1 MVRLAIIEDTQ
12 TVREILTA
20 YFSEQPDFQLVTV
33 AETAEYFLEA
43 HLNKSLDMV
52 LCDIGLPGKSGT
64 EATWAIK
71 RKFPHIRVVMFT
83 VFEDK
88 EKIFESL
95 KAGASGY
102 LLKKTPLTQIKSALL
117 DVMNE
122 GAAMSPS
129 IALKVIEYFK
139 VSTKLKDSDDAL
151 TPREIEVVEQIKQ
164 GFGNKEIGENL
175 FISVDTVKY
184 HIRKIYEKLQ
194 VRGRVELINYYQ
206 GAYD

>member
-1 MVRLAIIEDTQ
+1 MVKLAIIEDTPM
-12 TVREILTA
+12 VKDILTA
-20 YFSEQPDFQLVTV
+20 YFDDQPGFELVSV
-33 AETAEYFLEA
+33 AESAEEFLKF
-43 HLNKSLDMV
+43 HLHKGIDLV

-64 EATWAIK
+64 EVAWIIK

-88 EKIFESL
+88 DKIFESL

-102 LLKKTPLTQIKSALL
+102 LLKKTPLPQIKSALL
-117 DVMNE
+117 DVMND

-139 VSTKLKDSDDAL
+139 NSTKIKDSDDNL
-151 TPREIEVVEQIKQ
+151 TPREVEVIEQIKQ
-164 GFGNKEIGENL
+164 GFNNKEIGENL
-175 FISVDTVKY
+175 FITVDTVKY

-194 VRGRVELINYYQ
+194 VRSRVELLNYYQ
-206 GAYD
+206 GAYE

>member
-1 MVRLAIIEDTQ
+1 MAIIEDTQ

-20 YFSEQPDFQLVTV
+20 YFDEQPGFELVSV
-33 AETAEYFLEA
+33 AESAEEFLTF
-43 HLNKSLDMV
+43 HLHKGLDLV

-64 EATWAIK
+64 ETTWYIK
-71 RKFPHIRVVMFT
+71 RNFPHIHVVMFT

-88 EKIFESL
+88 DKIFESL

-102 LLKKTPLTQIKSALL
+102 LLKKTPLPQIKSALL
-117 DVMNE
+117 DVMNN

-129 IALKVIEYFK
+129 IALKVIAYFK
-139 VSTKLKDSDDAL
+139 TSTKVKDSDDEL
-151 TPREIEVVEQIKQ
+151 TPREIEVIGQIKQ
-164 GFGNKEIGENL
+164 GFGNKEISENL

-194 VRGRVELINYYQ
+194 VRSRVELLNYYQ
-206 GAYD
+206 GAYE